1 MTLLFFV
8 RWNDN
13 NVVTMATIHDS
24 MEPIE
29 QVRWWLIV
37 AEAKVLV
44 PQPKVFQNCNRG
56 MGGVDLQVQA
66 VINYRINIRGKK

>member
-37 AEAKVLV
+37 TEAKVLV
-44 PQPKVFQNCNRG
+44 PQPKVFQNYNRG

-66 VINYRINIRGKK
+66 VINYRIIIRGKK